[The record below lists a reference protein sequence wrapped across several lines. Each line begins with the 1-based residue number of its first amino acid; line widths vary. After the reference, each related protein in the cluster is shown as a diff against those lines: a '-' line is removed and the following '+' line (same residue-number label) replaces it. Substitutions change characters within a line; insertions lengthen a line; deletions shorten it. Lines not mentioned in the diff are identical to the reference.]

1 MALHML
7 EGKVDR
13 FGPPFLPYTRLGRAE
28 TFWTAV
34 GIAVYGKKEIL
45 VWFLND

>member
-7 EGKVDR
+7 ERRLTGSAN
-13 FGPPFLPYTRLGRAE
+13 PFSPYTRLGRAE

-34 GIAVYGKKEIL
+34 GIAVYGEEEIL
-45 VWFLND
+45 V